1 MKREI
6 TVVLKPRS
14 DELTINDLTRLL
26 KEHTFDLE
34 VEHRLTIQH
43 FDGTIELTVFTEL
56 SEEELLD
63 RLKWEWREVSY

>member
-14 DELTINDLTRLL
+14 DGLTINDLNRML
-26 KEHTFDLE
+26 KQNTFNQE

-43 FDGTIELTVFTEL
+43 FDGTIELTVLTEL